1 MKPDNRYEYGSVL
14 LLERE
19 QPEAYWRD
27 CCEKM
32 RRLHMNTVVVWP
44 PVFYVDG
51 KRDYTCQRRFLDVAA
66 EHGLDV
72 IVELTG
78 QVANLEYFPDHLY
91 NDEYAVL
98 NADGTVARMQNGL
111 GEMNL
116 NHPRVKQ
123 ALREFFTGTVSAL
136 KDHPALVS
144 WDMWNETHFNSYDSW
159 TRAAFQHWLQAKYA
173 DIATLNASWKKSY
186 TDFGQIRHD
195 PVTWAS
201 IMPDCDW
208 EEFRTDNL
216 AAIAREWTGW
226 IKEIDAEHPVL
237 ADNVM
242 SNAVW
247 SEFDRGTDDW
257 KLAGA
262 VDRFGISFYP
272 KTGGRLLPANSPWLR
287 SLTFA
292 GASSAGNGS
301 FVISEM
307 QSHYYSEIFT
317 PERVCPTD
325 LIQWNLEALE
335 HGCAGTIYWKWAP
348 FKTGFQLGG
357 RGLVLADGSL
367 SKRADAAGQLGRLFA
382 EHPALARLQPEC
394 RAAVLYDRWN
404 NLTVKAINNR
414 VKHIIGDDQPV
425 QARYGLYRMCWERNL
440 PLAIVSS
447 EQLESR
453 LSELS
458 VLFLPYQVAL
468 DEQNGVRLA
477 DFVRA
482 GGTLVANYPCVDI
495 DRNGRLYEQL
505 PGGPLNALIGAAH
518 RDNLVIDG
526 VEIQELQLSDGAEI
540 LAEMDGHPL
549 IIRRKIGN
557 GQIIYAAAAVWNQA
571 AAGQENHAALILD
584 LLTRE
589 QPDLVPIKS
598 NVHAA
603 LCSGPDA
610 DYLILGNYA
619 DLPECQIV
627 LPDGYT
633 DANLIFGNGELATHG
648 NTLVLTGI
656 SMAVLK
662 LSNQGRTDRI

>member
-1 MKPDNRYEYGSVL
+1 M
-14 LLERE
+14 
-19 QPEAYWRD
+19 
-27 CCEKM
+27 
-32 RRLHMNTVVVWP
+32 T
-44 PVFYVDG
+44 
-51 KRDYTCQRRFLDVAA
+51 
-66 EHGLDV
+66 
-72 IVELTG
+72 
-78 QVANLEYFPDHLY
+78 
-91 NDEYAVL
+91 
-98 NADGTVARMQNGL
+98 
-111 GEMNL
+111 
-116 NHPRVKQ
+116 
-123 ALREFFTGTVSAL
+123 
-136 KDHPALVS
+136 
-144 WDMWNETHFNSYDSW
+144 
-159 TRAAFQHWLQAKYA
+159 AFQNWLQAKYGA
-173 DIATLNASWKKSY
+173 IAALNASWKKSY
-186 TDFGQIRHD
+186 TEFSQIRHD

-216 AAIAREWTGW
+216 AAISREWTSW
-226 IKEIDAEHPVL
+226 IKEIDVERPVI

-257 KLAGA
+257 KLAST

-272 KTGGRLLPANSPWLR
+272 KTGGRLLPDNSPWLR

-292 GASSAGNGS
+292 GAASAGNGS

-317 PERVCPTD
+317 PERVSPDD

-335 HGCAGTIYWKWAP
+335 HGCAGNIYWKWAP

-367 SKRADAAGQLGRLFA
+367 SKRADAAGRLGRLFA
-382 EHPALARLQPEC
+382 EHPDLARLRPEC

-440 PLAIVSS
+440 PLGIVSS

-453 LSELS
+453 LAEIS

-468 DEQNGVRLA
+468 DEQSCERLA
-477 DFVRA
+477 SFVRE

-495 DRNGRLYEQL
+495 DRTGRLYEQL
-505 PGGPLNALIGAAH
+505 PGGPLNELIGAAH
-518 RDNLVIDG
+518 RDNLVIDDI
-526 VEIQELQLSDGAEI
+526 EIQELQLNGDAEI
-540 LAEMDGHPL
+540 IAELNGHPL

-557 GQIIYAAAAVWNQA
+557 GQIVYAAAAVWNQA
-571 AAGQENHAALILD
+571 GAGQENHAALILD
-584 LLTRE
+584 LLTQE
-589 QPDLVPIKS
+589 QPNLIRVESD
-598 NVHAA
+598 VHAA
-603 LCSGPDA
+603 LCSGADA
-610 DYLILGNYA
+610 DYLILGNYET
-619 DLPECQIV
+619 LPECRVV

-633 DANLIFGNGELATHG
+633 DAKPIFGGGDMARHG
-648 NTLVLTGI
+648 NTLVFTGV
-656 SMAVLK
+656 SMAVVK
-662 LSNQGRTDRI
+662 LLGNP